1 MPVEGDLRT
10 IAQGQPAG
18 AKRMRRP
25 IVATHLP
32 NTNAELTFD
41 GGYPPMAP
49 TAGNRRL
56 LTLYDRISRDF
67 GLWPVTAVDPSKAGA
82 ADVSFVADVVPMKID
97 GVGLSG
103 HDDHT
108 AKENADLRTL
118 PVQTKSAAILLYR
131 LSTKSQDASDRL
143 PEAVILGRDYLSGAG
158 GGDRG

>member
-56 LTLYDRISRDF
+56 LTLYDRVSRDL

-82 ADVSFVADVVPMKID
+82 ADVSFVAGP
-97 GVGLSG
+97 
-103 HDDHT
+103 
-108 AKENADLRTL
+108 L
-118 PVQTKSAAILLYR
+118 PVE
-131 LSTKSQDASDRL
+131 SD
-143 PEAVILGRDYLSGAG
+143 G
-158 GGDRG
+158 GGGFWPHHHKTKGKAGFCVLPG